1 MIISCKNMML
11 DLKAPPSKSA
21 YHRELIVNFILGV
34 RGARLSIRNDDNDDV
49 TANYVSKKYASVLL
63 RGMGLRI
70 ISCVL
75 LSSPHRFQEFLKELA
90 SDAKWGVRWAELVLP
105 REDYHHATITR
116 LLPRLPVRI
125 IKEFYVWLNVH
136 FPPEKEPYHEGAWF
150 CDEKDNLYRAKTFVF
165 NELMSRIEPEAVD
178 AVEELQRR
186 FPKEKWFHDCALRL
200 QHKLLAVRCPIFSAG
215 VVRKLLED
223 KKRMLVINRAEDLL
237 RVVVDSLARYQTY
250 LTGVDTPQVRYLWNE
265 HDGAVVH
272 RSEEDLSDHLKAF
285 LKQDF
290 RKIVANREVQLNRG
304 RKGHSGARTD
314 IWINALTDNQAVPL
328 SLCIEVKG
336 SWNPEVRTA
345 YKAQL
350 VEKYMDDGG
359 AQSGIFLVGWF
370 ESKRELKKTSIGVK
384 RDIVRLLAAQDRQLI
399 KSGYKVSHK
408 ILDCSF

>member
-1 MIISCKNMML
+1 M
-11 DLKAPPSKSA
+11 
-21 YHRELIVNFILGV
+21 
-34 RGARLSIRNDDNDDV
+34 
-49 TANYVSKKYASVLL
+49 
-63 RGMGLRI
+63 
-70 ISCVL
+70 
-75 LSSPHRFQEFLKELA
+75 
-90 SDAKWGVRWAELVLP
+90 
-105 REDYHHATITR
+105 
-116 LLPRLPVRI
+116 
-125 IKEFYVWLNVH
+125 
-136 FPPEKEPYHEGAWF
+136 
-150 CDEKDNLYRAKTFVF
+150 
-165 NELMSRIEPEAVD
+165 
-178 AVEELQRR
+178 
-186 FPKEKWFHDCALRL
+186 
-200 QHKLLAVRCPIFSAG
+200 
-215 VVRKLLED
+215 
-223 KKRMLVINRAEDLL
+223 
-237 RVVVDSLARYQTY
+237 DSLARYQTY

-304 RKGHSGARTD
+304 RKGRSGARTD
-314 IWINALTDNQAVPL
+314 IWVNAIADNQAEPL

-384 RDIVRLLAAQDRQLI
+384 RDIVRLLAAQERQLV
-399 KSGYKVSHK
+399 KCGHKVKHI